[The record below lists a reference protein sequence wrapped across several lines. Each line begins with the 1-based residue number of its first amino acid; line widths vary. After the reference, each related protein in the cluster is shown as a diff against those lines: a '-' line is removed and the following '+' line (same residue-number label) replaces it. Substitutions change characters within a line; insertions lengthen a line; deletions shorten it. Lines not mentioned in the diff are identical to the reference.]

1 MHLNR
6 EVVVGVDEL
15 DEQGEAT
22 AKALEDAL
30 TDELFA
36 VGMDQFVE
44 VLPSEWASCD
54 DGVIVVDVRDFP
66 ALTDLL
72 IVGSKAFEWADST
85 AAPDDFL
92 QERLEGQG
100 I

>member
-1 MHLNR
+1 
-6 EVVVGVDEL
+6 
-15 DEQGEAT
+15 
-22 AKALEDAL
+22 
-30 TDELFA
+30 
-36 VGMDQFVE
+36 MDQFVE
-44 VLPSEWASCD
+44 VLPSERASCD
-54 DGVIVVDVRDFP
+54 DGVVVVDVRDFP

>member
-1 MHLNR
+1 
-6 EVVVGVDEL
+6 
-15 DEQGEAT
+15 
-22 AKALEDAL
+22 
-30 TDELFA
+30 
-36 VGMDQFVE
+36 MDQFVE
-44 VLPSEWASCD
+44 VLPSERASCD

-100 I
+100 YSLLIDIMGCMISWRYIWIVV

>member
-1 MHLNR
+1 MNLMSR
-6 EVVVGVDEL
+6 GKR
-15 DEQGEAT
+15 T

-30 TDELFA
+30 PDELFA

-54 DGVIVVDVRDFP
+54 DGVIVVNVRDFP

-85 AAPDDFL
+85 AAQMTSFKRGSKVRD
-92 QERLEGQG
+92 
-100 I
+100 IAY

>member
-1 MHLNR
+1 
-6 EVVVGVDEL
+6 
-15 DEQGEAT
+15 
-22 AKALEDAL
+22 
-30 TDELFA
+30 
-36 VGMDQFVE
+36 MDQFVE